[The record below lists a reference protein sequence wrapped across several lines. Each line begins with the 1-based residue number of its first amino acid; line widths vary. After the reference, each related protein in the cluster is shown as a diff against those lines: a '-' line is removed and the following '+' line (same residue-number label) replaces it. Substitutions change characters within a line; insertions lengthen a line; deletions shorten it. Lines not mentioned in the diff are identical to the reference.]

1 MRTTLQNT
9 VKHNKTIQ
17 GQEKVHI
24 ILLGNQIY

>member
-1 MRTTLQNT
+1 